1 MARFPDGF
9 VWGTATAAYQIEG
22 AAHEDG
28 RGASIWDTFSHTP
41 GKTANG
47 DTGDV
52 ACDHYHRYP
61 DDVALMQQLGVQAYR
76 FSIAWPRILPHGT
89 GEVNEAGL
97 NFYDKLVDTL
107 LAANITPFVTLYHW
121 DLPQALQDEG
131 GWTNRT
137 TADAFAHYTDV
148 VARRLGDRVKHWIT
162 LNEPWCSAFL
172 GHALGQHAPGT
183 RDYSDALAAAHT
195 LLLAHGKAVP
205 VLRAAVPDAQVGITL
220 NLAPGLPATDDPND
234 IEAVQRFDGFMNRWF
249 LNPVYGHGYPDDVS
263 WWYRFFMPKIEDG
276 DLETIAAP
284 LDFLGINYYFPV
296 GVRAASLL
304 ENPLRFANMT
314 PDEAVAQGYEMTAMD
329 WPIVPQGLADLLARV
344 QRDYAP
350 QTIYITE
357 NGAAFDDEVVD
368 GQIHDERRLA
378 YLREHFQAAH
388 QAIEAGV
395 PLRGYFV
402 WSFMDNF
409 EWAYGYDKRFGIVH
423 VDYPTQQRTPKQ
435 SAHWYQQVIAAN
447 TVED

>member
-22 AAHEDG
+22 AAHADG

-52 ACDHYHRYP
+52 ACDHYHRYG
-61 DDVALMQQLGVQAYR
+61 DDVVLMQQLGVQAYR
-76 FSIAWPRILPHGT
+76 FSIAWSRILPQGT

-97 NFYDKLVDTL
+97 DFYDKLVDTL

-131 GWTNRT
+131 GWTNRA
-137 TADAFAHYTDV
+137 TADAFAHYADI

-172 GHALGQHAPGT
+172 GHALGQHAPGSN
-183 RDYSDALAAAHT
+183 DYSDALAAAHT

-205 VLRAAVPDAQVGITL
+205 VLRAAVLDAQVGITL
-220 NLAPGLPATDDPND
+220 NLAPGMPATDDPND
-234 IEAVQRFDGFMNRWF
+234 MEAVQRFDGFMNRWF
-249 LNPVYGHGYPDDVS
+249 LDPLYGRGYPDDVS
-263 WWYRFFMPKIEDG
+263 WWYRFFTPRIEDG

-296 GVRAASLL
+296 GVRDASLL

-314 PDEAVAQGYEMTAMD
+314 TEEGIAQGYEMTAMG
-329 WPIVPQGLADLLARV
+329 WPIVPQGLADLLVRV

-350 QTIYITE
+350 QVVYITE
-357 NGAAFDDEVVD
+357 NGAAFDDQMVD
-368 GQIHDERRLA
+368 GQIQDERRLA
-378 YLREHFQAAH
+378 YLREHFAAAH

-423 VDYPTQQRTPKQ
+423 VDYPTQQRTPKA

-447 TVED
+447 AVED